1 MMWPSIFSNSVCS
14 ILPLVTVCRG
24 LSKAAIDNSGESN
37 ILFSNKP
44 HLKKENDEAQADIE
58 AKVVDK
64 SGSTES
70 PKETSVSFTR
80 IKRKKFAVLLSYNGK
95 DYKGMQ
101 W

>member
-1 MMWPSIFSNSVCS
+1 MMWPSIFSKYSVCS

-24 LSKAAIDNSGESN
+24 LSKAAIDNFGEPN
-37 ILFSNKP
+37 ILFSNKS
-44 HLKKENDEAQADIE
+44 HLKKEAQADIE

-70 PKETSVSFTR
+70 LKETSVSFTR